1 MDENPTDW
9 QASYTTFAPSL
20 EIRNDNMT
28 LNFTGGSAV
37 LNIKNPKTGE
47 WRQFIKKFDISGIEF
62 LKVIKTKAEPAA
74 ALYTSP

>member
-1 MDENPTDW
+1 
-9 QASYTTFAPSL
+9 
-20 EIRNDNMT
+20 MT